1 MKVIWGPRRKRLCGW
16 ALSFLTAAVLLSE
29 PVQSLSAL
37 PDEIRLTEGYD
48 AHVAL
53 SPLASASLE
62 AEQAALVSHDQ
73 TLGEVTIAGRQAG
86 SATMTVRLLGVV
98 PIKQVSVRVE
108 EEKVLVPGG
117 QAVGVA
123 IRTAGVLVVGASDL
137 GGGEASPAREAGV
150 RAGDLITAVDGEPV
164 NEAERLSELVNG
176 DAERRLT
183 LNRAGQELS
192 VSVRPRQDA
201 RDQAYRLGVWV
212 RDSTAGVGTLSFYDP
227 ATGAFGA
234 LGHAITDLDTGV
246 ILPVSHG
253 EVLPG
258 SVSGVRRGEKGRAG
272 ELVSQISLDAPAL
285 GEITSNGE
293 RGIYG
298 TLYHALTNPLY
309 PEGVSVLH
317 RSEVRLGPAQI
328 LSTVDGG
335 GVKAYD
341 VEIVKVSEPSASA
354 QRTLVLRI
362 TDDELLEK
370 TGGIVQGMS
379 GSPILQNGKLVGA
392 VTHVLVN
399 DPTRGYG
406 IFIENMLDA
415 AG

>member
-1 MKVIWGPRRKRLCGW
+1 M
-16 ALSFLTAAVLLSE
+16 LLSE

-98 PIKQVSVRVE
+98 PIKQVSVRV

-192 VSVRPRQDA
+192 VSVRPRQRA
-201 RDQAYRLGVWV
+201 RSGL
-212 RDSTAGVGTLSFYDP
+212 SAGRM
-227 ATGAFGA
+227 GARQHGRR
-234 LGHAITDLDTGV
+234 GHAF
-246 ILPVSHG
+246 
-253 EVLPG
+253 
-258 SVSGVRRGEKGRAG
+258 
-272 ELVSQISLDAPAL
+272 
-285 GEITSNGE
+285 
-293 RGIYG
+293 
-298 TLYHALTNPLY
+298 
-309 PEGVSVLH
+309 
-317 RSEVRLGPAQI
+317 
-328 LSTVDGG
+328 
-335 GVKAYD
+335 
-341 VEIVKVSEPSASA
+341 
-354 QRTLVLRI
+354 
-362 TDDELLEK
+362 LL
-370 TGGIVQGMS
+370 
-379 GSPILQNGKLVGA
+379 
-392 VTHVLVN
+392 
-399 DPTRGYG
+399 
-406 IFIENMLDA
+406 
-415 AG
+415 

>member
-227 ATGAFGA
+227 ATGAFAGDGIAEQTRQSLKNVQAVLEAGGSSLGNVLKTTVFLKNMDDFAAMNEVYATFFEGEPPARSAVEVARLPKGA
-234 LGHAITDLDTGV
+234 L
-246 ILPVSHG
+246 
-253 EVLPG
+253 
-258 SVSGVRRGEKGRAG
+258 
-272 ELVSQISLDAPAL
+272 
-285 GEITSNGE
+285 
-293 RGIYG
+293 
-298 TLYHALTNPLY
+298 
-309 PEGVSVLH
+309 
-317 RSEVRLGPAQI
+317 
-328 LSTVDGG
+328 
-335 GVKAYD
+335 
-341 VEIVKVSEPSASA
+341 VEIEAIA
-354 QRTLVLRI
+354 F
-362 TDDELLEK
+362 
-370 TGGIVQGMS
+370 
-379 GSPILQNGKLVGA
+379 A
-392 VTHVLVN
+392 
-399 DPTRGYG
+399 
-406 IFIENMLDA
+406 
-415 AG
+415 

>member
-150 RAGDLITAVDGEPV
+150 RAGDLITAVDGEPI

-253 EVLPG
+253 EVLTG

>member
-1 MKVIWGPRRKRLCGW
+1 MKVFWGQRRKRLCGW
-16 ALSFLTAAVLLSE
+16 VLSFLTAAVLLSE
-29 PVQSLSAL
+29 PVQSLGAL

-62 AEQAALVSHDQ
+62 AEQAALVSQDQ

-176 DAERRLT
+176 EAERRLT
-183 LNRAGQELS
+183 LNRAGQELT
-192 VSVRPRQDA
+192 VSVRPKQDA

-246 ILPVSHG
+246 ILPVSRG

-258 SVSGVRRGEKGRAG
+258 SVTGVRRGEKGQAG

-285 GEITSNGE
+285 GEISSNGE

-309 PEGVSVLH
+309 PEGVSVLR

-341 VEIVKVSEPSASA
+341 AEIVKVSEPSASA

-379 GSPILQNGKLVGA
+379 GSPILQDGKLAGA
-392 VTHVLVN
+392 VTHVLIS
-399 DPTRGYG
+399 DPETGYG
-406 IFIENMLDA
+406 ILIEDMLE